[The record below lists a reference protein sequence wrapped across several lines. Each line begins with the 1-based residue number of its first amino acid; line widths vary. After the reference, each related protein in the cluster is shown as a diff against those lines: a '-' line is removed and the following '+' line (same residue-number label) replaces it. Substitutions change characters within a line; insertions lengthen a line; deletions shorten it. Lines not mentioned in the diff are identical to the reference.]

1 MGIAV
6 KGESHESEPPPSLR
20 SPAVPTNKPSDIT
33 LENYASTNGCA
44 RSVALMVVKVSKSSS
59 NFCLTWRRRRRRRWG
74 RRSPN
79 RRCRGRWWVARGG
92 GR

>member
-6 KGESHESEPPPSLR
+6 KGESHESEPLPSLR

-59 NFCLTWRRRRRRRWG
+59 NFCCNLEEEETPSLG
-74 RRSPN
+74 STKP
-79 RRCRGRWWVARGG
+79 
-92 GR
+92 